1 MRKNIF
7 LLGSILLFIS
17 LHCVSPEKLGLK
29 KKRNSIEGDVLSLL
43 ERRLAILYK
52 LSASDKSEI
61 FTKEIESIKKHM
73 NMLKQRGWENMEG
86 NISATLKKGPNREV
100 EKYAGMVGADKGNL
114 IEREM
119 EFFGQEEIKFE
130 GSVDGE
136 EASGDVKRGQAVGG
150 AIARCSREGV
160 HRHAHAKWRT
170 TGGVAKRTIRSST
183 SWSTRNCGRRGP
195 SSGEAKV
202 KYSDELYDD
211 VLEATNKK
219 DEI

>member
-136 EASGDVKRGQAVGG
+136 EASGDVKRGQAVGKAASKAKIKAVG
-150 AIARCSREGV
+150 KMAGMAARIAAG
-160 HRHAHAKWRT
+160 K
-170 TGGVAKRTIRSST
+170 VA
-183 SWSTRNCGRRGP
+183 G
-195 SSGEAKV
+195 
-202 KYSDELYDD
+202 
-211 VLEATNKK
+211 
-219 DEI
+219 